1 MHVPLTLRTPLTI
14 ASVAG
19 LVLAAPASYGSP
31 TVHDPATASAPNM
44 VVQWNDIATQTIVT
58 ENLQPPAVASLYLS
72 FASVAVYDAVV
83 TIRGG
88 YRPYALAQRPAR
100 TEDASVPAAA
110 ATAAYTVLKEY
121 FPASAAQLDA
131 DYQASL
137 AEVPDGSSEDQGVVV
152 GEAAAHALI
161 ALRADDGRDNLNGPQ
176 LNPTPAPGVWRPTP
190 PAYLPMLVP
199 GLGFVR
205 PMVLTSPTQLSLPGP
220 SPLDSAAYAR
230 DFNEVKRMGSVNSS
244 ARTPAQTQT
253 ALFFSDNP
261 LVQYQAGM
269 RGRAAEHAMG
279 SVATARMFAL
289 VDTGT
294 ADAMISCWRAK
305 YDYAFWRP
313 ITAIALADTDGN
325 AATTADP
332 GWVPLSTTPPY
343 PEYTSGHA
351 CLTGSVSRGL
361 SILFGADHIDLTV
374 SSAVTGTTRHYQ
386 TAEALNRQTKDAR
399 IWLGLHFRTAMNDG
413 NHLGQRAA
421 AYVAAHAFARRSG

>member
-1 MHVPLTLRTPLTI
+1 MRLPLTLRTPLTI

-31 TVHDPATASAPNM
+31 AIHDPATVSAASM
-44 VVQWNDIATQTIVT
+44 IVQWDDIATQTVVT
-58 ENLQPPAVASLYLS
+58 ENLQPPAVASVYLS
-72 FASVAVYDAVV
+72 FASVAMYDAVV
-83 TIRGG
+83 AIRGG
-88 YRPYALAQRPAR
+88 FRPYALMRRPAGTR
-100 TEDASVPAAA
+100 HASVPAAA
-110 ATAAYTVLKEY
+110 ATAAYTVLKHY
-121 FPASAAQLDA
+121 FPASAHLDA
-131 DYQASL
+131 EYQASL
-137 AEVPDGSSEDQGVVV
+137 AEVPDGTSEDHGVVV
-152 GEAAAHALI
+152 GDAAAQALI
-161 ALRADDGRDNLNGPQ
+161 ALRTDDGLDKLNGRQ
-176 LNPTPAPGVWRPTP
+176 LSPTPAPGVWRPTP
-190 PAYLPMLVP
+190 PTFLPMLAP

-220 SPLDSAAYAR
+220 SKLGSAVYAR
-230 DFNEVKRMGSVNSS
+230 DFNEVKRMGSIDS
-244 ARTPAQTQT
+244 ATRTPAQTQT

-269 RGRAAEHAMG
+269 RALATEHGLG

-325 AATTADP
+325 AATTADS
-332 GWVPLSTTPPY
+332 GWAPLSTTPPY

-351 CLTGSVSRGL
+351 CVTGSVSRGL

-386 TAEALNRQTKDAR
+386 KAETLNRQTKDAR

-413 NHLGQRAA
+413 NNLGQRAA
-421 AYVAAHAFARRSG
+421 AYVAAHAFARRSH